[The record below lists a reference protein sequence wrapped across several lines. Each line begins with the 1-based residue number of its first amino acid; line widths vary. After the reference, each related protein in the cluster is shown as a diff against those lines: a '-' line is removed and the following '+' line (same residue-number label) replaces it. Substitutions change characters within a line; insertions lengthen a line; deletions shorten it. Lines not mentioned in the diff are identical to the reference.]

1 MEGRS
6 RVSGKPQVTRASAS
20 GKVILFGEHAVVYGR
35 PALAVPVTDV
45 KAVAT
50 VDAGRSEPGVTIYAH
65 DIGRTIDVG
74 CAEADEPLSLTVHN
88 TLSVLDLRPGEVQLA
103 VHVHSSIPIAS
114 GMGSGAAVATAIVRA
129 LSKHLGRPLDAGA
142 VSSLVF
148 ETERVYHGTPS
159 GIDNT
164 VVAFEQ
170 PVYFRRGDPI
180 AILEVGQ
187 PFWLAI
193 ADSGVPSLTR
203 QTVAD
208 VRSAWQRSPEDYER
222 LFDRIGALVDEARAA
237 IEESKGRSLGTL
249 MNENQG
255 LLRRLKVSSPKLE
268 RLIDAAHRG
277 GASGAKLSGGGVG
290 GNIVAAVTE
299 ESAAQVRKCLLDA
312 GAAQVILT
320 KVER

>member
-1 MEGRS
+1 MS
-6 RVSGKPQVTRASAS
+6 REPQVTRASAP

-45 KAVAT
+45 QAVAT
-50 VDAGRSEPGVTIYAH
+50 VDAGRSELGVTVYAH
-65 DIGRTIDVG
+65 DIGRTIDV
-74 CAEADEPLSLTVHN
+74 CQAEAEEPLSLTVRN
-88 TLSVLDLRPGEVQLA
+88 TLSALSLRLEEVQLA
-103 VHVHSSIPIAS
+103 VHVRSSIPIAS

-129 LSKHLGRPLDAGA
+129 LSQHLGCPLDTGT
-142 VSSLVF
+142 VSSLVY
-148 ETERVYHGTPS
+148 ETEQVYHGTPS

-187 PFWLAI
+187 PFWVVI

-208 VRSAWQRSPEDYER
+208 VRSVWQRCPEAYER
-222 LFDRIGALVDEARAA
+222 LFDEIGAVVDTARAA
-237 IEESKGRSLGTL
+237 IEGGEVGSLGPL
-249 MNENQG
+249 MNENQD
-255 LLRRLKVSSPKLE
+255 LLRQLGVSSPMLE
-268 RLIDAAHRG
+268 GLIEAAQRG
-277 GASGAKLSGGGVG
+277 GALGAKLSGGGVG

-299 ESAAQVRKCLLDA
+299 ESADRVRGYLLDA
-312 GAAQVILT
+312 EAAQVIVT
-320 KVER
+320 RVEK